1 MAAQRDY
8 YEVLGVARDADAKA
22 IKDAFSDL
30 ALKYHPDR
38 NKEVGAEERFKE
50 IAEAYAILSD
60 PKKRAYYDARGFAGV
75 AVFSREHLFG
85 GINF

>member
-22 IKDAFSDL
+22 IKDAFRDL

-38 NKEVGAEERFKE
+38 NKEPGAEEQFKE
-50 IAEAYAILSD
+50 IAEAYAILPGLPRHGRD
-60 PKKRAYYDARGFAGV
+60 RLGYAAQMRGLPRHRA
-75 AVFSREHLFG
+75 H
-85 GINF
+85 NP